1 MKQLN
6 RNSLLGVEMHIPD
19 GFLSP
24 LTYIPATI
32 AVIPLL
38 VVAWKKTKEAIT
50 DESFA
55 FLSSLT
61 AFSFVIMMFNIPIP
75 GGTSGHAIGAAI
87 LAILFG
93 PWVGAFCISLT
104 LFIQALVFGDGG
116 LSVFALNSLAMGF
129 VASFV
134 AFYLHKVLDGRIKK
148 SVVLFVAGW
157 SGIVAASVVIA
168 VVLGVQP
175 LLGIDAAGHP
185 IYFPF
190 GLNVTIPAIVGSH
203 VLFFGVAEGIA
214 TMLVLRFIEK
224 IKNTNSTKEVA
235 L

>member
-1 MKQLN
+1 
-6 RNSLLGVEMHIPD
+6 MHIPD

-24 LTYIPATI
+24 LTYIPAT
-32 AVIPLL
+32 AAALPLL
-38 VVAWKKTKEAIT
+38 LVAFQKTKEAIN

-61 AFSFVIMMFNIPIP
+61 AFSFVVMMFNIPIP

-93 PWVGAFCISLT
+93 PWVAAFCLSLT

-129 VASFV
+129 AASFS
-134 AFYLHKVLDGRIKK
+134 AFYLHKLLKNRLNN
-148 SVVLFVAGW
+148 SVVLFLAGW
-157 SGIVAASVVIA
+157 TGIVSASVIVA
-168 VVLGVQP
+168 VALGIQP
-175 LLGIDAAGHP
+175 LLGVDAAGHP

-190 GLNVTIPAIVGSH
+190 GLEVTIPAIVGSH
-203 VLFFGVAEGIA
+203 MVFFGVAEGLA
-214 TMLVLRFIEK
+214 TMLVVRFIEK
-224 IKNTNSTKEVA
+224 LRSQNVEEGAWV
-235 L
+235 

>member
-1 MKQLN
+1 
-6 RNSLLGVEMHIPD
+6 MHIPD

-24 LTYIPATI
+24 STYIPATVI
-32 AVIPLL
+32 ALPLL
-38 VVAWKKTKEAIT
+38 IKAFKKTKEAIN

-93 PWVGAFCISLT
+93 PWVAAFSISLT
-104 LFIQALVFGDGG
+104 LFIQALIFGDGG
-116 LSVFALNSLAMGF
+116 LSVFAVNSLAMGF
-129 VASFV
+129 AASFV
-134 AFYLHKVLDGRIKK
+134 GYYVHLLLKNRVNNNVA
-148 SVVLFVAGW
+148 LFISGW
-157 SGIVAASVVIA
+157 SGIVSASVIVA
-168 VVLGVQP
+168 VALGIQP
-175 LLGIDAAGHP
+175 LLGVDAAGHP

-190 GLNVTIPAIVGSH
+190 GLSVTIPAVVGSH
-203 VLFFGVAEGIA
+203 ILFFGVVEGVA
-214 TMLVLRFIEK
+214 TMLVVRFIEK
-224 IKNTNSTKEVA
+224 LMNKTANEEVA